1 MRLRN
6 RESEALRS
14 LYSSG
19 VHCHRYS
26 DDSDRSY
33 LSIFAKLIS
42 RGAFSG
48 SPSGD
53 PVFLEASSRELR
65 VRNPASDK
73 QS

>member
-42 RGAFSG
+42 MLPRIGNFTRAFVLRLCGKERRWRVSG
-48 SPSGD
+48 I
-53 PVFLEASSRELR
+53 
-65 VRNPASDK
+65 RN
-73 QS
+73 